1 LFPAGQ
7 GGEVTYIFF
16 KIGVVIM
23 LALMALGMGYRNL
36 NLRRE
41 KERALQQTL
50 ENQARIN
57 QRLLQLDHLK
67 DQFLANTSHE
77 LRTPLNGII
86 GLAES
91 LRDGATG
98 ELPETAREHL
108 SMIAASGRRL
118 NNLINDILDFS
129 KLKSRELTL
138 RKKAVRLQAVTHNVL
153 ILSQPLTKG
162 KDLRLVNAIPN
173 DTAPV
178 LADENRLQ
186 QILHNLVGNAIKFTD
201 YGVIEIGLV
210 QEAGRSKEV
219 SAEQSNDLLPNAT
232 AAGHSPVPRIIAYVR
247 DTGTGIPVDRQQSIF
262 RAFEQGDG
270 STARTYGGTGL
281 GLAVTRQLVHLHGGR
296 IWVESEKGQGA
307 TFYFT
312 LPLAGKEAMTAAEKQ
327 YPEEPEGLVNSADL
341 IEKDLLGEGKGSK
354 TPAGAAS
361 RDIAIPEP
369 AASVGRSAPAEPFH
383 PLANRESEI
392 RILVVDDEAVN
403 RQVLQNQIS
412 LAGYEVTAAGGGKEA
427 LDLLLNAQRYDLVIL
442 DIMMP
447 NMSGYEVCY
456 HLRKQYLP
464 SELPVIM
471 LTAKNHVTDLVE
483 GFDAGAND
491 YLTKPFLREELLSR
505 IRTHLHLSYINRA
518 TGRFVPHEFLRTL
531 GKRDITD
538 VSLGDHEQLEV
549 TVLFSDIRDYTT
561 LSELMSPEDNFQ
573 FVNAYAG
580 RMGPVIHHHGGF
592 VQQYLGDAIMAIFQE
607 HPQQAL
613 QAAVDMQIAIQRYN
627 KERAQKGRRAIRVGM
642 GMHTGSLIMGIIGDH
657 YRNDAATIA
666 DTVNTA
672 SRLEGLTKHY
682 GVNII
687 LSEESRGRLQN
698 PEDFHFR
705 YLGRVQVK
713 GKHQPVNIYE
723 CIDGDHVD
731 TVARKLATREI
742 FEQGLRQYYQK
753 DFKSAHDAFEQVL
766 SRNAHDTAARLFLQ
780 RSSRYLTDGVPDNWT
795 GVEAMQFK

>member
-1 LFPAGQ
+1 MCDDLIDVGVSGPDEVIADGYSAIPGKYTEFIEGRAVSFRRQWLPTHPEWWHPLLNLGSFVDIFGLLKFSQQFLHLRKKLSGARTFINSYLVILVLSSLLAELVPELWAAQVWRLLTGVGILTPLLLGILIRLQGYRPAGIFLAAVFIFVISAFAHLFSFVLFPAGQ

-129 KLKSRELTL
+129 KLKSRELML
-138 RKKAVRLQAVTHNVL
+138 RKKAVRLQAVAHNVL

-173 DTAPV
+173 DT
-178 LADENRLQ
+178 
-186 QILHNLVGNAIKFTD
+186 
-201 YGVIEIGLV
+201 
-210 QEAGRSKEV
+210 
-219 SAEQSNDLLPNAT
+219 
-232 AAGHSPVPRIIAYVR
+232 
-247 DTGTGIPVDRQQSIF
+247 
-262 RAFEQGDG
+262 
-270 STARTYGGTGL
+270 
-281 GLAVTRQLVHLHGGR
+281 
-296 IWVESEKGQGA
+296 
-307 TFYFT
+307 
-312 LPLAGKEAMTAAEKQ
+312 
-327 YPEEPEGLVNSADL
+327 
-341 IEKDLLGEGKGSK
+341 
-354 TPAGAAS
+354 
-361 RDIAIPEP
+361 
-369 AASVGRSAPAEPFH
+369 APAEPFH

-613 QAAVDMQIAIQRYN
+613 RAAVDMQIAIQRYN

-642 GMHTGSLIMGIIGDH
+642 GVHTGSLIMGIIGDH

-742 FEQGLRQYYQK
+742 FEKGLRQYYQK
-753 DFKSAHDAFEQVL
+753 DFKFAHDAFEQVL